1 MHERDVEIA
10 TADGRMP
17 VFITAP
23 EHDAP
28 HATVIVYMDGPGIR
42 EELRD
47 MARRIGTV
55 GYYVMLPN
63 LFYRDGGPSFDPAL
77 LATRG
82 PDPEMDRLNR
92 ALSISMVLS
101 DTRSLVEF
109 AAADP
114 AAREP
119 IGTIGYCMGGRHAYA
134 AAGTF
139 PDRVAA
145 MASPHAGFQVTDSAD
160 SAHLLTLGYRGNL
173 FYDLAKNAAIRLA
186 YRTWVRQLRRW
197 QRRHLRAFAAASDA
211 PPLHPSQG
219 RAASPFR
226 EAGSALACGPIAAPG
241 RCPGL
246 PPVPERA
253 SAPDARHATGTD
265 PVRSALALPPSSWQ
279 VDARIEGREETS
291 RGDIL
296 DMAAIVVEHAFLD
309 ARLEVVGTQD
319 EASQYSIVQCVA
331 VPRPRIHRG
340 ARVLRPTLPMTHR
353 PSRHTRSAGATHD
366 AATRQV
372 ARSRWVAPGCR
383 TANSTIWSSACATA
397 IEPVRARSH
406 QPGATMAN
414 GTPTS
419 ATTAIHLAARRTG
432 DPCRKPI
439 AEHAPSTMST

>member
-1 MHERDVEIA
+1 MQERDVEIA

-145 MASPHAGFQVTDSAD
+145 MASLHAGFQVTDSAD
-160 SAHLLTLGYRGNL
+160 SAHLLTRHVKASCYFGFADGDPLTPPEHQH
-173 FYDLAKNAAIRLA
+173 AIA
-186 YRTWVRQLRRW
+186 DAC
-197 QRRHLRAFAAASDA
+197 RRHGVDAVLETFAGTGHGFTFPARHCYDKAAA
-211 PPLHPSQG
+211 
-219 RAASPFR
+219 
-226 EAGSALACGPIAAPG
+226 
-241 RCPGL
+241 
-246 PPVPERA
+246 ER
-253 SAPDARHATGTD
+253 
-265 PVRSALALPPSSWQ
+265 VWE
-279 VDARIEGREETS
+279 RIFSLLGK
-291 RGDIL
+291 
-296 DMAAIVVEHAFLD
+296 
-309 ARLEVVGTQD
+309 RL
-319 EASQYSIVQCVA
+319 
-331 VPRPRIHRG
+331 R
-340 ARVLRPTLPMTHR
+340 
-353 PSRHTRSAGATHD
+353 
-366 AATRQV
+366 
-372 ARSRWVAPGCR
+372 
-383 TANSTIWSSACATA
+383 
-397 IEPVRARSH
+397 
-406 QPGATMAN
+406 
-414 GTPTS
+414 
-419 ATTAIHLAARRTG
+419 
-432 DPCRKPI
+432 
-439 AEHAPSTMST
+439 